1 MIARIVGEMGPWDA
15 PLALVT
21 VATIIAIYATRDW
34 QPDPHAAHRAA
45 LTAAADD
52 RTHGLGTA
60 ASAGGE
66 PAPVPAPP
74 GAAIAAGE
82 SSPNSPA
89 ALPALVA
96 R

>member
-1 MIARIVGEMGPWDA
+1 MTGELTIWDIALVA
-15 PLALVT
+15 VT
-21 VATIIAIYATRDW
+21 VAVICTFAATRNRPR
-34 QPDPHAAHRAA
+34 PDPFAAHRAA

-52 RTHGLGTA
+52 RPHGLGTA